1 MLNRNNTLTTD
12 FIEHQ
17 RKRLAALR
25 AQLLGGE
32 AKTLSAEREF
42 QEERGNEARE
52 FEEDAQDVAQH
63 GVHQAHH
70 DVDSRRL
77 SNIARA
83 LRKIGEGSYGLS
95 DESDEPI
102 PQGRLEAVP
111 EAVLTEE
118 EEESKGLKSRRG

>member
-1 MLNRNNTLTTD
+1 
-12 FIEHQ
+12 
-17 RKRLAALR
+17 
-25 AQLLGGE
+25 
-32 AKTLSAEREF
+32 
-42 QEERGNEARE
+42 
-52 FEEDAQDVAQH
+52 
-63 GVHQAHH
+63 
-70 DVDSRRL
+70 
-77 SNIARA
+77 